1 MSIQVSSDPRAFR
14 AFEHTGWNAVSEA
27 YERAIGPLTAQS
39 AEIMLDTAGVAPG
52 CNVLDVCTGHGVLA
66 LAATQRGAK
75 VCALDFAEAM
85 VAAAHRNV
93 PTAECRQGD
102 AQDLPY
108 AEDTFDAVVC
118 GYGIIHLPEPDRAL
132 VEMRRVLRP
141 GGRVAISVWERPS
154 PNNGFG
160 VLMGAIKAHGR
171 LDVPLP
177 HGPDFFQ
184 FGDMDNMKG
193 ALAQTGFI
201 DVDAVTV
208 PLTLRLERATSF
220 MDTVLQGTVRA
231 KALLLA
237 QSDAALSA
245 INAATAQAIDRLFRA
260 EDSFR
265 VPMPAIVGSGV
276 KPGK

>member
-27 YERAIGPLTAQS
+27 YESAIGPLTAQS
-39 AEIMLDTAGVAPG
+39 AEVTLDAAGVAPG
-52 CNVLDVCTGHGVLA
+52 CRVLDVCTGHGVLA

-85 VAAAHRNV
+85 VAAAHRNA
-93 PTAECRQGD
+93 PMAECRQGD

-108 AEDTFDAVVC
+108 AENTFDAVVC

-160 VLMGAIKAHGR
+160 LVMGAIKAHGR

-177 HGPDFFQ
+177 QGPDFFQ
-184 FGDMDNMKG
+184 FGDQESLKA
-193 ALAQTGFI
+193 ALAQTGLV
-201 DVDAVTV
+201 DV
-208 PLTLRLERATSF
+208 
-220 MDTVLQGTVRA
+220 
-231 KALLLA
+231 
-237 QSDAALSA
+237 
-245 INAATAQAIDRLFRA
+245 NATAI
-260 EDSFR
+260 
-265 VPMPAIVGSGV
+265 P
-276 KPGK
+276 